1 LHTAVAVE
9 DIHTELVTTVTAEA
23 WDKVLETETVEVL
36 AVAVEQ
42 AEIGST
48 VQVAVAV
55 EQVAQAGW
63 Q

>member
-1 LHTAVAVE
+1 MDT
-9 DIHTELVTTVTAEA
+9 HTELVTMVTAEA
-23 WDKVLETETVEVL
+23 WEQVLETETVEVL

-48 VQVAVAV
+48 VQAVAVA
-55 EQVAQAGW
+55 EQVAQVGW

>member
-48 VQVAVAV
+48 VQEAVAV